1 MVKMTKEE
9 FIVALNNL
17 NIHLTKEAL
26 DALEIY
32 ASFLLEYNE
41 HTNLTAIKT
50 MSDIYL
56 KHFYDSLTISKLA
69 NFTSGKLLDVGTG
82 AGFPGM
88 VLAICFPN
96 IQVDLLDSNN
106 KKIKFLEEL
115 IKKLNLTNVQ
125 TIYSRAEDYT
135 RVNREKYDYVTSRA
149 VADLRVLLELNIPS
163 LKINGEFLV
172 MKGNID
178 EELKL
183 SQNALEKLFCTIT
196 KQEEFTLPFNSGTRN
211 IMVIKK
217 NKETPSIY
225 PRNYDKIKKRPL

>member
-1 MVKMTKEE
+1 MTKEE
-9 FIVALNNL
+9 FIVALNNI
-17 NIHLTKEAL
+17 NIHLTKEAE

-56 KHFYDSLTISKLA
+56 KHFYDSLTISKLVDF
-69 NFTSGKLLDVGTG
+69 NNGKLLDVGTG

-96 IQVDLLDSNN
+96 LQVDLLDSNN

-125 TIYSRAEDYT
+125 TVYSRAENYT

-183 SQNALEKLFCTIT
+183 SQNAIKKLFCTIT
-196 KQEEFTLPFNSGTRN
+196 KKEEFTLPFNSGTRN
-211 IMVIKK
+211 IMIIKK
-217 NKETPSIY
+217 TKETPSIY

>member
-1 MVKMTKEE
+1 MTKEE

-50 MSDIYL
+50 MSDVYL

-96 IQVDLLDSNN
+96 LQVDLLDSNN

>member
-1 MVKMTKEE
+1 MTKEE
-9 FIVALNNL
+9 FIVALNNI
-17 NIHLTKEAL
+17 NIHLTKEAE

-50 MSDIYL
+50 MSEIYL
-56 KHFYDSLTISKLA
+56 KHFYDSLTISKLVDF
-69 NFTSGKLLDVGTG
+69 NNGKLLDVGTG

-96 IQVDLLDSNN
+96 LQVDLLDSNN

-125 TIYSRAEDYT
+125 TVYSRAEDYT

-183 SQNALEKLFCTIT
+183 SQNAIKKLFCTIT
-196 KQEEFTLPFNSGTRN
+196 KKEEFTLPFNSGTRN
-211 IMVIKK
+211 IMIIKK
-217 NKETPSIY
+217 TKEPPAIY

>member
-1 MVKMTKEE
+1 MTKEE
-9 FIVALNNL
+9 FIIALNNI
-17 NIHLTKEAL
+17 NIHLTKEAE

-56 KHFYDSLTISKLA
+56 KHFYDSLTISKLVDF
-69 NFTSGKLLDVGTG
+69 NNGKLLDVGTG

-96 IQVDLLDSNN
+96 LQVDLLDSNN

-125 TIYSRAEDYT
+125 TVYSRAEDYT

-183 SQNALEKLFCTIT
+183 SQNAIKKLFCTIT
-196 KQEEFTLPFNSGTRN
+196 KKEEFTLPFNSGTRN
-211 IMVIKK
+211 IMIIKK
-217 NKETPSIY
+217 TKETPSIY

>member
-1 MVKMTKEE
+1 MTKEE
-9 FIVALNNL
+9 FIVALNNI
-17 NIHLTKEAL
+17 NIHLTKEAE

-56 KHFYDSLTISKLA
+56 KHFYDSLTISKLVDFNNA
-69 NFTSGKLLDVGTG
+69 KLLDVGTG

-96 IQVDLLDSNN
+96 LQVDLLDSNN

-125 TIYSRAEDYT
+125 TVYSRAEDYT

-183 SQNALEKLFCTIT
+183 SQNAIKKLFCTIT
-196 KQEEFTLPFNSGTRN
+196 KKEEFTLPFNSGTRN
-211 IMVIKK
+211 IMIIKK
-217 NKETPSIY
+217 TKETPSIY

>member
-1 MVKMTKEE
+1 MTKEE

>member
-50 MSDIYL
+50 MSDVYL

-96 IQVDLLDSNN
+96 LQVDLLDSNN

-196 KQEEFTLPFNSGTRN
+196 KKEEFTLPFNSATRN

>member
-1 MVKMTKEE
+1 MTKEE

-17 NIHLTKEAL
+17 NIHLTKEGL

-50 MSDIYL
+50 MSDVYL

-96 IQVDLLDSNN
+96 LQVDLLDSNN

>member
-1 MVKMTKEE
+1 MTKEE
-9 FIVALNNL
+9 FIVALNNI
-17 NIHLTKEAL
+17 NIHLTKEAE

-50 MSDIYL
+50 MSEIYL
-56 KHFYDSLTISKLA
+56 KHFYDSLTISKLVDF
-69 NFTSGKLLDVGTG
+69 NNGKLLDVGTG

-88 VLAICFPN
+88 VLAVCFPN
-96 IQVDLLDSNN
+96 LQVDLLDSNN

-125 TIYSRAEDYT
+125 TVYSRAEDYT

-183 SQNALEKLFCTIT
+183 SQNAIKKLFCTIT
-196 KQEEFTLPFNSGTRN
+196 KKEEFTLPFNSGTRN
-211 IMVIKK
+211 IMIIKK
-217 NKETPSIY
+217 TKETPSIY

>member
-1 MVKMTKEE
+1 MTKEE
-9 FIVALNNL
+9 FIVALNSI
-17 NIHLTKEAL
+17 NIHLTKEAT

-56 KHFYDSLTISKLA
+56 KHFYDSLTISKLVDF
-69 NFTSGKLLDVGTG
+69 NNGKLLDVGTG

-96 IQVDLLDSNN
+96 LQVDLLDSNN

-183 SQNALEKLFCTIT
+183 SQNAIKKLFCTIT
-196 KQEEFTLPFNSGTRN
+196 KKEEFTLPFNSGTRN
-211 IMVIKK
+211 IMIIKK
-217 NKETPSIY
+217 TKETPSIY

>member
-1 MVKMTKEE
+1 MTKEE

-50 MSDIYL
+50 MSDVYL

-96 IQVDLLDSNN
+96 LQVDLLDSNN

-196 KQEEFTLPFNSGTRN
+196 KKEEFTLPFNSATRN

>member
-1 MVKMTKEE
+1 MTKEE
-9 FIVALNNL
+9 FIVALNNI
-17 NIHLTKEAL
+17 NIHLTKEAE

-56 KHFYDSLTISKLA
+56 KHFYDSLTISKLVDF
-69 NFTSGKLLDVGTG
+69 NNGKLLDVGTG

-88 VLAICFPN
+88 VLAVCFPN
-96 IQVDLLDSNN
+96 LQVDLLDSNN

-125 TIYSRAEDYT
+125 TVYSRAEDYT

-183 SQNALEKLFCTIT
+183 SQNAIKKLFCTIT
-196 KQEEFTLPFNSGTRN
+196 KKEEFTLPFNSGTRN
-211 IMVIKK
+211 IMIIKK
-217 NKETPSIY
+217 TKETPAIY

>member
-1 MVKMTKEE
+1 MTKEE
-9 FIVALNNL
+9 FIVALNNI
-17 NIHLTKEAL
+17 NIHLTKEAE

-32 ASFLLEYNE
+32 ASFLLKYNE

-56 KHFYDSLTISKLA
+56 KHFYDSLTISKLVDF
-69 NFTSGKLLDVGTG
+69 NNGKLLDVGTG

-96 IQVDLLDSNN
+96 LQVDLLDSNN
-106 KKIKFLEEL
+106 KKIKFLEEI

-125 TIYSRAEDYT
+125 TIYSRAENYT

-183 SQNALEKLFCTIT
+183 SQNAIKKLFCTIT
-196 KQEEFTLPFNSGTRN
+196 KKEEFTLPFNSGTRN
-211 IMVIKK
+211 IMIIKK
-217 NKETPSIY
+217 TKETPSIY

>member
-1 MVKMTKEE
+1 MTKEE

-32 ASFLLEYNE
+32 ASFLLKYNE

-56 KHFYDSLTISKLA
+56 KHFYDSLTISKLVDF
-69 NFTSGKLLDVGTG
+69 NNGKLLDVGTG

-96 IQVDLLDSNN
+96 LQVDLLDSNN

-125 TIYSRAEDYT
+125 TVYSRAEDYT

-196 KQEEFTLPFNSGTRN
+196 KKEEFTLPFNSGTRN
-211 IMVIKK
+211 IMIIKK
-217 NKETPSIY
+217 TKETPAIY

>member
-1 MVKMTKEE
+1 MTKEE
-9 FIVALNNL
+9 FIVALNNI
-17 NIHLTKEAL
+17 NIHLTKEAE

-32 ASFLLEYNE
+32 ASFLLKYNE

-50 MSDIYL
+50 MSEIYL
-56 KHFYDSLTISKLA
+56 KHFYDSLTISKLVDF
-69 NFTSGKLLDVGTG
+69 NNGKLLDVGTG

-88 VLAICFPN
+88 VLAVCFPN
-96 IQVDLLDSNN
+96 LQVDLLDSNN

-125 TIYSRAEDYT
+125 TVYSRAEDYT

-183 SQNALEKLFCTIT
+183 SQNAIKKLFCTIT
-196 KQEEFTLPFNSGTRN
+196 KKEEFTLPFNSGTRN
-211 IMVIKK
+211 IMIIKK
-217 NKETPSIY
+217 TKETPAIY

>member
-1 MVKMTKEE
+1 MTKEE

-96 IQVDLLDSNN
+96 LQVDLLDSNN

-183 SQNALEKLFCTIT
+183 SQNAIKKLFCTIT
-196 KQEEFTLPFNSGTRN
+196 KKEEFTLPFNSGTRN
-211 IMVIKK
+211 IMVINK

>member
-1 MVKMTKEE
+1 MTKEE
-9 FIVALNNL
+9 FIVALNNI
-17 NIHLTKEAL
+17 NIRLTKEAE

-50 MSDIYL
+50 MSEIYL
-56 KHFYDSLTISKLA
+56 KHFYDSLTISKLVDF
-69 NFTSGKLLDVGTG
+69 NNGKLLDVGTG

-96 IQVDLLDSNN
+96 LQVDLLDSNN

-125 TIYSRAEDYT
+125 TVYSRAEDYT

-183 SQNALEKLFCTIT
+183 SQNAIKKLFCTIT
-196 KQEEFTLPFNSGTRN
+196 KKEEFTLPFNSGTRN
-211 IMVIKK
+211 IMIIKK
-217 NKETPSIY
+217 TKETPSIY

>member
-50 MSDIYL
+50 MSDVYL

-96 IQVDLLDSNN
+96 LQVDLLDSNN

>member
-1 MVKMTKEE
+1 MTKEE
-9 FIVALNNL
+9 FIVALNNI
-17 NIHLTKEAL
+17 NIHLTKETE

-50 MSDIYL
+50 MSEIYL
-56 KHFYDSLTISKLA
+56 KHFYDSLTISKLVDF
-69 NFTSGKLLDVGTG
+69 NNGKLLDVGTG

-88 VLAICFPN
+88 VLAVCFPN
-96 IQVDLLDSNN
+96 LQVDLLDSNN

-125 TIYSRAEDYT
+125 TVYSRAEDYT

-183 SQNALEKLFCTIT
+183 SQNAIKKLFCTIT
-196 KQEEFTLPFNSGTRN
+196 KKEEFTLPFNSGTRN
-211 IMVIKK
+211 IMIIKK
-217 NKETPSIY
+217 TKETPAIY

>member
-50 MSDIYL
+50 MSDVYL

-96 IQVDLLDSNN
+96 LQVDLLDSNN

-115 IKKLNLTNVQ
+115 IKKIKLNQ
-125 TIYSRAEDYT
+125 CS
-135 RVNREKYDYVTSRA
+135 
-149 VADLRVLLELNIPS
+149 
-163 LKINGEFLV
+163 
-172 MKGNID
+172 
-178 EELKL
+178 
-183 SQNALEKLFCTIT
+183 
-196 KQEEFTLPFNSGTRN
+196 
-211 IMVIKK
+211 
-217 NKETPSIY
+217 
-225 PRNYDKIKKRPL
+225 NYL

>member
-1 MVKMTKEE
+1 MTKEE
-9 FIVALNNL
+9 FIVALNNI
-17 NIHLTKEAL
+17 NIHLTKEAE

-50 MSDIYL
+50 MSEIYL
-56 KHFYDSLTISKLA
+56 KHFYDSLTISKLVDF
-69 NFTSGKLLDVGTG
+69 NNGKLLDVGTG

-96 IQVDLLDSNN
+96 LQVDLLDSNN

-125 TIYSRAEDYT
+125 TVYSRAEDYT

-183 SQNALEKLFCTIT
+183 SQNAIKKLFCTIT
-196 KQEEFTLPFNSGTRN
+196 KKEEFTLPFNSGTRN
-211 IMVIKK
+211 IMIIKK
-217 NKETPSIY
+217 TKETPAIY

>member
-1 MVKMTKEE
+1 MTKEE
-9 FIVALNNL
+9 FIVALNNI
-17 NIHLTKEAL
+17 NIHLTKEAE

-56 KHFYDSLTISKLA
+56 KHFYDSLTISKLVDF
-69 NFTSGKLLDVGTG
+69 NNGKLLDVGTG

-96 IQVDLLDSNN
+96 LQVDLLDSNN

-125 TIYSRAEDYT
+125 TVYSRAEDYT

-183 SQNALEKLFCTIT
+183 SQNAIKKLFCTIT
-196 KQEEFTLPFNSGTRN
+196 KKEEFTLPFNSGTRN
-211 IMVIKK
+211 IMIIKK
-217 NKETPSIY
+217 TKETPAIY

>member
-1 MVKMTKEE
+1 MTKEE

-50 MSDIYL
+50 MSDVYL

-96 IQVDLLDSNN
+96 LQVDLLDSNN

-135 RVNREKYDYVTSRA
+135 KVNREKYDYVTSRA

-196 KQEEFTLPFNSGTRN
+196 KKEEFTLPFNSGTRN

>member
-1 MVKMTKEE
+1 MTKEE
-9 FIVALNNL
+9 FIVALNNI
-17 NIHLTKEAL
+17 NIHLTKEAE

-50 MSDIYL
+50 MSEIYL
-56 KHFYDSLTISKLA
+56 KHFYDSLTISKLVDF
-69 NFTSGKLLDVGTG
+69 NNGKLLDVGTG

-88 VLAICFPN
+88 VLAVCFPN
-96 IQVDLLDSNN
+96 LQVDLLDSNN

-125 TIYSRAEDYT
+125 TVYSRAEDYT

-183 SQNALEKLFCTIT
+183 SQNAIKKLFCTIT
-196 KQEEFTLPFNSGTRN
+196 KKEEFTLPFNSGTRN
-211 IMVIKK
+211 IMIIKK
-217 NKETPSIY
+217 TKETPAIY

>member
-1 MVKMTKEE
+1 MTKEE

-17 NIHLTKEAL
+17 NIHLTKEAE

-96 IQVDLLDSNN
+96 LQVDLLDSNN